1 MPCRF
6 CITLCLYI
14 RLENMKIPKMNAMFS
29 LAVAV
34 VYFVL
39 SAIWCA
45 NFFPLLNPST
55 SVMLDGDAGLN
66 AWALSWVSRALTSDW
81 AVLFNGNA
89 FYPHPNSIAL
99 SEHMAGLAIFN
110 IPIRWFTDNPWVGY
124 NLLIFCAYFFSA
136 IGGYLFILYLTKNKV
151 VAFWAGIF
159 WAFGF
164 FRIHHI
170 GHLQILSY
178 QWFPFVALFLLK
190 TRENP
195 NIKNTL
201 LLSVFFILQALTSW
215 YLAVIVSF
223 LVMILFI
230 ANMTSTSWN
239 KKHTLAFGSAA
250 ILISAA
256 IIPFV
261 SAYNKVIK
269 ESTLTDRMASISGI
283 GDQVKLVD
291 YLTPPAATFWG
302 SFIPNNKYWIWQ
314 ENTLFIGYTACLL
327 TMVGFLYAYRK
338 NKHMFFAAIVLL
350 LIGFVFALGYISP
363 ALNTKLPLYY
373 LANTFPFMAA
383 IRATQRYS
391 LLIYFG
397 VLILSAYGL
406 AGLVSHL
413 SKRNAIL
420 LTLAVSISYLIET
433 YPYNLGFG
441 EIAQYAPSTLDREI
455 AKIKL
460 ETSEQLTVV
469 HYPIHTAVSGYPTQE
484 SVYMLD
490 STLHWANIMNG
501 FSGAEPKGFHD
512 DMQILNGLPNK
523 KSLDLLHRNNVNVLA
538 IHKTVPEQRRK
549 EIQQFFEETK
559 LGVITSVSADEYLVL
574 LRLSGKDRK

>member
-1 MPCRF
+1 
-6 CITLCLYI
+6 
-14 RLENMKIPKMNAMFS
+14 MNAIFS
-29 LAVAV
+29 LAVLV
-34 VYFVL
+34 VYFIL

-66 AWALSWVSRALTSDW
+66 AWALSWVSKALTSDW
-81 AVLFNGNA
+81 TILFNGNA

-124 NLLIFCAYFFSA
+124 NFLIFSAYFFSA
-136 IGGYLFILYLTKNKV
+136 IGGYLFILYLTKNKI

-215 YLAVIVSF
+215 YLAVIVSV

-230 ANMTSTSWN
+230 ANMAHTNWN
-239 KKHTLAFGSAA
+239 KKHALALGSAVM
-250 ILISAA
+250 LIGAA

-269 ESTLTDRMASISGI
+269 DSTLTDRIASISGI
-283 GDQVKLVD
+283 GDQVKLAD
-291 YLTPPAATFWG
+291 YLTPPSATFWG
-302 SFIPNNKYWIWQ
+302 SLIPNNKYWIWQ
-314 ENTLFIGYTACLL
+314 ENTLFIGFTACILAL
-327 TMVGFLYAYRK
+327 FGAYYAWRK
-338 NKHMFFAAIVLL
+338 NKNMLFASIALI
-350 LIGFVFALGYISP
+350 LIGFVFALGYVSP
-363 ALNTKLPLYY
+363 ALNVKLPLFY
-373 LANTFPFMAA
+373 LAEAFPFMAA

-397 VLILSAYGL
+397 VLILSGYGL
-406 AGLVSHL
+406 AVLVSHL

-420 LTLAVSISYLIET
+420 LTLAVSTSYLIET

-441 EIAQYAPSTLDREI
+441 DIAQYAPSELDREI
-455 AKIKL
+455 AKMKL
-460 ETSEQLTVV
+460 KTGEQLTIV
-469 HYPIHTAVSGYPTQE
+469 HYPIYTAMPGYPTQE
-484 SVYMLD
+484 SMYMLD
-490 STLHWANIMNG
+490 STLHWANLMNG
-501 FSGAEPKGFHD
+501 FSGAEPKGFHN
-512 DMQILNGLPNK
+512 DMQILNGLPNIE
-523 KSLDLLHRNNVNVLA
+523 SLDLLHKNNVNVLA

-549 EIQQFFEETK
+549 EIKQFFEETK
-559 LGVITSVSADEYLVL
+559 QGVLTPVGTDEYLVL
-574 LRLSGKDRK
+574 LRFGERKRE

>member
-1 MPCRF
+1 
-6 CITLCLYI
+6 
-14 RLENMKIPKMNAMFS
+14 MKS
-29 LAVAV
+29 LKINDEMYGAAFIL
-34 VYFVL
+34 VYLVL

-45 NFFPLLNPST
+45 NFFPLLRPNT
-55 SVMLDGDAGLN
+55 SVMLDGDPALN
-66 AWALSWVSRALTSDW
+66 AWALKWVSRALTHDW
-81 AVLFNGNA
+81 INLFNGNT

-110 IPIRWFTDNPWVGY
+110 VPVQWFTDNPWVGY
-124 NLLIFCAYFFSA
+124 NLLIFSAYFFSA
-136 IGGYLFILYLTKNKV
+136 IGGYLFILYLTKNKI

-190 TRENP
+190 TIEDP
-195 NIKNTL
+195 SIKNTL
-201 LLSVFFILQALTSW
+201 LLSVFFIFQALTSW
-215 YLAVIVSF
+215 YLAVIVSV
-223 LVMILFI
+223 LIMILFI
-230 ANMTSTSWN
+230 ANMTRTNWN
-239 KKHTLAFGSAA
+239 KKHALAFGSAA
-250 ILISAA
+250 ILIGSA
-256 IIPFV
+256 IMPFV

-269 ESTLTDRMASISGI
+269 ESTLTDRMASINGI
-283 GDQVKLVD
+283 GDQVKLAD
-291 YLTPPAATFWG
+291 YLTPPIATFLG
-302 SFIPNNKYWIWQ
+302 SYIPNNKYWIWQ
-314 ENTLFIGYTACLL
+314 ENTLFIGYTACILA
-327 TMVGFLYAYRK
+327 MAGVLYAYRK
-338 NKHMFFAAIVLL
+338 NKHMFFAAIALL
-350 LIGFVFALGYISP
+350 LIGFVFALGYVSP
-363 ALNTKLPLYY
+363 ALNVKLPLYY
-373 LANTFPFMAA
+373 LANIFPFMAA

-397 VLILSAYGL
+397 VLILSGYGL
-406 AGLVSHL
+406 AGLINHL

-420 LTLAVSISYLIET
+420 LTLAVSTSYLIET

-441 EIAQYAPSTLDREI
+441 EIAQYAPSALDREI

-460 ETSEQLTVV
+460 ETSEQLTIV
-469 HYPIHTAVSGYPTQE
+469 HYPIYTAMPGYPTQE

-512 DMQILNGLPNK
+512 DMQILNRLPNIE
-523 KSLDLLHRNNVNVLA
+523 SLNLLQRNNVNVLA

-549 EIQQFFEETK
+549 EIKQFFEETK
-559 LGVITSVSADEYLVL
+559 LGDVTHVGTDEYLV
-574 LRLSGKDRK
+574 RLSRP